1 MSKILL
7 FHGCMNRFITP
18 QVSETTLK
26 ILKDANIDFES
37 LDRELCCGFVLYE
50 NGQHAAAV
58 EVMKKNQELF
68 SEYDIDTI
76 LTSCPTCAYI
86 FKIHYPEHLP
96 DWNYKVVHMTEF
108 LAKLIDEKKLNIDK
122 KPAVTVTFH
131 DPCHLTRGLK
141 ITEEPRSVLNAIP
154 GLKLVE
160 MEHSREASK
169 CCGAG
174 SGMRLSFS
182 SIAQAFA
189 ENRIAEAEK
198 TGATI
203 LVTACPT
210 CMLHLQ
216 ENAKN
221 IKVIDISEAIVD

>member
-1 MSKILL
+1 MGKILL
-7 FHGCMNRFITP
+7 YHGCMNRFVTP

-26 ILKDANIDFES
+26 ILKDANVDFES
-37 LDRELCCGFVLYE
+37 LDRELCCGFILYE

-68 SEYDIDTI
+68 SKHDIDTI
-76 LTSCPTCAYI
+76 LTSCPTCMYI
-86 FKIHYPEHLP
+86 FKVHYPEHLP

-108 LAKLIDEKKLNIDK
+108 LAKLIDEKKLNIDE

-189 ENRIAEAEK
+189 ENRVAEAEK

>member
-1 MSKILL
+1 MGKILL
-7 FHGCMNRFITP
+7 FHGCMNRFVTP

-26 ILKDANIDFES
+26 ILKDANVDFES
-37 LDRELCCGFVLYE
+37 LDRELCCGFILYE

-58 EVMKKNQELF
+58 EVMQKNQELF
-68 SEYDIDTI
+68 SKHEIDTI

-86 FKIHYPEHLP
+86 FKVHYPEHLP

-160 MEHSREASK
+160 MENSREASK

-189 ENRIAEAEK
+189 ENRVAEAEK